1 MRIIDLTMVVEEDLP
16 SDPPMQIPRIRRL
29 NHKDT
34 ARDMPTHFPGATVD
48 DMPEGNGWAIDY
60 LQICTHSGTHLDAP
74 WHFYPTMNEDILD
87 GGEKAW
93 TIDQVPLD
101 WCIGPGVKLDFRDR
115 PDGYKITK
123 ADVQESLAKINYTL
137 RPKDIVLVNTGA
149 DKRWGTLDYLKAGA
163 GMSAEATLWMIEQG
177 VKVVGTD
184 GWSWDV
190 PLPYEGEEFQR
201 SGDPSILWE
210 AHRVGRRRAYCH
222 IEKLTNLEC
231 LPDFGYM
238 VYALPIPIK
247 GGSAGWSHVIAILDE

>member
-1 MRIIDLTMVVEEDLP
+1 MKIIDLTMVLEEDLP
-16 SDPPMQIPRIRRL
+16 SDPPMQIPQIQRL

-48 DMPEGNGWAIDY
+48 DMPDGNGWAIDY

-74 WHFYPTMNEDILD
+74 WHFYPTMNEDIYG

-123 ADVQESLAKINYTL
+123 NDVQDALARIGYTL
-137 RPKDIVLVNTGA
+137 KPKDIVLVNTGA

-163 GMSAEATLWMIEQG
+163 GMSAEATLIRVLE
-177 VKVVGTD
+177 
-184 GWSWDV
+184 SI
-190 PLPYEGEEFQR
+190 PLI
-201 SGDPSILWE
+201 SI
-210 AHRVGRRRAYCH
+210 
-222 IEKLTNLEC
+222 
-231 LPDFGYM
+231 
-238 VYALPIPIK
+238 
-247 GGSAGWSHVIAILDE
+247 